1 LKRKASRAN
10 GAKFGQPRKV
20 DNTDHI
26 ATAKQM
32 KADGHTGRDI
42 ANYLGVSRATVYRVL
57 AEQTD
62 GRRLT
67 RPADLAAQTDSN
79 EH

>member
-1 LKRKASRAN
+1 
-10 GAKFGQPRKV
+10 
-20 DNTDHI
+20 
-26 ATAKQM
+26 M

-67 RPADLAAQTDSN
+67 RLADLAAQTDSN